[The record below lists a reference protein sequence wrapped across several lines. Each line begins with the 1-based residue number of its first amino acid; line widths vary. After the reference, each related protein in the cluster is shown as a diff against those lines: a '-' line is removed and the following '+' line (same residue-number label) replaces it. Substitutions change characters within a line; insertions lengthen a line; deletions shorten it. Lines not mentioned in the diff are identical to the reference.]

1 MQATKD
7 LFFYDSSVHIVME
20 RDIGQSLNR
29 FNVVKF
35 GWKKEEYMRRLSFGL
50 FIIILLVMA
59 AGSKAQ
65 NSVTVT
71 ITAPPYNQIYAA
83 DLDIQH
89 VKSSGVLFTV
99 MLSPTVDIKVKL
111 YLIIAVTLPG
121 ENSAEI
127 AWARSTPLTL
137 YRGQDRIITSVDL
150 SGENPPVKLEDY
162 QIIDA
167 EFDKIKSVGLATGKA
182 PAGEYVFTV
191 SCLDMNDQTIPNSTT
206 SAAITVTNPSRVD
219 LVLPMNGENIT
230 TLFPHFQWSAN
241 ADTVR
246 LSIYQKL
253 PNQQSPQDVV
263 SGVPFLQQSVSGSS
277 FNYPSSGPGVRPLE
291 NGMTYY
297 WFLDIP
303 PSSTRGSGLRS
314 DIWSF
319 TEGRAGASGG
329 SSVDNDAA
337 TKALVGFLT
346 GTQFQSLLSQIT
358 TLTGDASYD
367 GSPLSMQDVIDL
379 LQNMDKSKIISV
391 TIQ

>member
-7 LFFYDSSVHIVME
+7 LFFDDLSVHIVMR

-29 FNVVKF
+29 VEIVKF

-50 FIIILLVMA
+50 SIIILSVMA
-59 AGSKAQ
+59 AESRAQ
-65 NSVTVT
+65 NPVTVT

-89 VKSSGVLFTV
+89 AKSSGVLFTV
-99 MLSPTVDIKVKL
+99 TLAPTVDVKVKL
-111 YLIIAVTLPG
+111 YLIITVTLPG
-121 ENSAEI
+121 ESSAEV

-137 YRGQDRIITSVDL
+137 YRGQDKIITSVDL
-150 SGENPPVKLEDY
+150 SGDNPPIKLEDY

-167 EFDKIKSVGLATGKA
+167 EFDKIKSVALATGKA

-191 SCLDMNDQTIPNSTT
+191 SCLDLNNQPLLNSTT
-206 SAAITVTNPSRVD
+206 SVAITVTNPSRVD
-219 LVLPMNGENIT
+219 LLLPINGENIT

-241 ADTVR
+241 ADTVV

-263 SGVPFLQQSVSGSS
+263 SGVPFLQQAVAGSS
-277 FNYPSSGPGVRPLE
+277 FNYPSSGPGVRLLE

-297 WFLDIP
+297 WFVDIP

-319 TEGRAGASGG
+319 AEGRTGASGG
-329 SSVDNDAA
+329 SSVDNNAA
-337 TKALVGFLT
+337 TKALVSFLT
-346 GTQFQSLLSQIT
+346 GTQFQNLVTQIT

-367 GSPLSMQDVIDL
+367 GSPLGMQDVIDL